1 MLAMS
6 LLVLGVLFRLIPHT
20 ANFTPVIALALFG
33 GAYLK
38 KRHAILLPL
47 LLMVLSDAVIGFHG
61 IVLFTWGSVILIAL
75 LGRSLNER
83 RVPQAVLVRSVLSA
97 VIFFVVTNFG
107 SWLVM
112 YPLTLEGFVRCYS
125 LAVPFFRGTLL
136 STLFYSVV
144 FFGLYESATFF
155 IRKTRF
161 AEVLL

>member
-20 ANFTPVIALALFG
+20 ANFSPVIALALFG

-47 LLMVLSDAVIGFHG
+47 LLMVLSDAVIGFHD
-61 IVLFTWGSVILIAL
+61 IVLFTWGSVVLIAL
-75 LGRSLNER
+75 VGRSLHGR
-83 RVPQAVLVRSVLSA
+83 KAPQAVLGRSVLSA
-97 VIFFVVTNFG
+97 VIFFAVTNFG

-112 YPLTLEGFVRCYS
+112 YPLTVEGLVRCYA

-136 STLFYSVV
+136 STVVFSVV
-144 FFGLYESATFF
+144 LFGLYEGAAFF